1 MGYGDYLTHTSRLE
15 KLRARGTKLVS
26 WGAVMPDQ
34 PCVTIGCDNFNGG
47 RSVTDHLLDQG
58 CHRIVFIGDASRH
71 FPEFQERYRGHLQAL
86 RTRGIVPDDALQ
98 VDAESSQQE
107 GRRAVEAL
115 LARGE
120 SFDAVFAASDLIA
133 IGAIG
138 ALSAHGISVPFEV
151 AVAGFDDIP
160 MASFVNPPL
169 TTVLQDTRR
178 AGEMLVD
185 SLLRLIHDEHVE
197 SRMLPMKLMV
207 RRSSL
212 WQDVAR
218 SESTRED

>member
-1 MGYGDYLTHTSRLE
+1 
-15 KLRARGTKLVS
+15 
-26 WGAVMPDQ
+26 
-34 PCVTIGCDNFNGG
+34 
-47 RSVTDHLLDQG
+47 
-58 CHRIVFIGDASRH
+58 
-71 FPEFQERYRGHLQAL
+71 
-86 RTRGIVPDDALQ
+86 
-98 VDAESSQQE
+98 
-107 GRRAVEAL
+107 L

-138 ALSAHGISVPFEV
+138 ALSAHGIDVPFEV

-212 WQDVAR
+212 WKDLAH